1 MSGKRKTKPRV
12 ASSKLCGADQVVGAA
27 ADLPI
32 ADLPLVRDVLAKAK
46 HIKDSLTQVGS
57 GKDVSKKEIIEK
69 LYIDVVAVY
78 KKANSNLVLVSEKYG
93 KKILEDMYT
102 EYKNLAR
109 SGGSITSPKIVNF
122 QKKSEKLCDII
133 FCKCKIENCLEVACG
148 GCKDSAHVKCKCVQ
162 EKKIPDYEL
171 SYVMDQRMRQGGKGH
186 MQMGKLDKK
195 VTAEMQEALDL
206 EESGDEDADNE
217 ENNNTPVADEEEV
230 AVDITQEGLSDEEEF
245 IDDSDDEDFVPVS
258 ENVPKSHEQNRMILR
273 NLARECMRWGVSPK
287 AGASIANATLID
299 AEVMTKLKKKII
311 IDKNKLKRQMK
322 NYQDEI
328 REK

>member
-1 MSGKRKTKPRV
+1 MSGKRKPKPRV

-46 HIKDSLTQVGS
+46 HIKDSLTKVGS
-57 GKDVSKKEIIEK
+57 GKDVSKKEIIDK

-93 KKILEDMYT
+93 KKILEDIYT

-122 QKKSEKLCDII
+122 QKKCEKLCDII
-133 FCKCKIENCLEVACG
+133 FCKCKIENCLEVGCG

-162 EKKIPDYEL
+162 EKKIPEYEL

-195 VTAEMQEALDL
+195 VTAEIQEALDL
-206 EESGDEDADNE
+206 EESADEDADNE
-217 ENNNTPVADEEEV
+217 ENNNP
-230 AVDITQEGLSDEEEF
+230 Q
-245 IDDSDDEDFVPVS
+245 
-258 ENVPKSHEQNRMILR
+258 
-273 NLARECMRWGVSPK
+273 
-287 AGASIANATLID
+287 
-299 AEVMTKLKKKII
+299 
-311 IDKNKLKRQMK
+311 
-322 NYQDEI
+322 
-328 REK
+328 